1 MMRWKSWYTLLA
13 GVGIIL
19 ATNAVALLGAA
30 WNRSGEPE
38 SRVVLSEREL
48 TLPYD
53 WGSQHE
59 NSGIAV
65 RFRWRA
71 ERERPEAYDYYS
83 SWSPPWLNATKLR
96 ELGFELPAPADTP
109 ATRRQYDKLQA
120 REVLLVLE
128 LDGPAYQASL
138 TQVRAWAERQLALAT
153 RNPGNA
159 DLQKSATRARERLQ
173 EEEQT
178 ASRLF
183 LVDAGIEVGTLRAR
197 YPDRS
202 RYVILRGRVKP
213 QLRIEDSET
222 RAQGVVQSLSIGQ
235 VQVSEPYR
243 RLLAPLTP
251 QRRSVGSHGPRYSVT
266 VAFGRRLEPWVVDA
280 SVRPQGAVVPP

>member
-1 MMRWKSWYTLLA
+1 MMRWKPWHTLLA

-53 WGSQHE
+53 WGLQHE
-59 NSGIAV
+59 NSGIAL
-65 RFRWRA
+65 RLHWRA
-71 ERERPEAYDYYS
+71 AREKVEPYEFPYRPL
-83 SWSPPWLNATKLR
+83 PWLNASKLR
-96 ELGFELPAPADTP
+96 ELGFDLPAPQDT
-109 ATRRQYDKLQA
+109 AIGHRRYEKLQA

-138 TQVRAWAERQLALAT
+138 AQVRAWAEQQLDLAA

-159 DLQKSATRARERLQ
+159 DLQKRATRAREQLQ

-183 LVDAGIEVGTLRAR
+183 LVDAGREVAPLRAR

-202 RYVILRGRVKP
+202 RYVILHGRIRP
-213 QLRIEDSET
+213 QLNYVDHEIQV
-222 RAQGVVQSLSIGQ
+222 QGVVRSLSIGQ
-235 VQVSEPYR
+235 VQVPEPYR
-243 RLLAPLTP
+243 DLLAPLLP
-251 QRRSVGSHGPRYSVT
+251 RRRGVGNQGPRYRVT

-280 SVRPQGAVVPP
+280 TVSPQGAAAP

>member
-1 MMRWKSWYTLLA
+1 MTRWKPWYTLLA

-53 WGSQHE
+53 WGLQHE
-59 NSGIAV
+59 NSGIALLLH
-65 RFRWRA
+65 WRA
-71 ERERPEAYDYYS
+71 ARGKVEPYELPYRPL
-83 SWSPPWLNATKLR
+83 PWLNASKLR
-96 ELGFELPAPADTP
+96 ELGFDLPAQQDTADS
-109 ATRRQYDKLQA
+109 RRQYDKLRA
-120 REVLLVLE
+120 REVLLVME

-138 TQVRAWAERQLALAT
+138 AQVRAWTEQQLTLAA
-153 RNPGNA
+153 RNPDNA
-159 DLQKSATRARERLQ
+159 DLQKRATRAREQLQ

-183 LVDAGIEVGTLRAR
+183 LVDAGLDVAALRAR

-202 RYVILRGRVKP
+202 RYVILRGRIKP
-213 QLRIEDSET
+213 RLDYVDHEMQV
-222 RAQGVVQSLSIGQ
+222 QGVVRSLSIGQ
-235 VQVSEPYR
+235 VQVPEPYR
-243 RLLAPLTP
+243 DLLAPLTS
-251 QRRSVGSHGPRYSVT
+251 QRRGVGSHGPRYSVT

-280 SVRPQGAVVPP
+280 SVRPQGAAAP